1 MTKFTL
7 NRQWFAERPYIIA
20 AVIALVL
27 IVWMVSGISTAN
39 EKVEIIKSSTESNGT
54 ITSNIKAQVQVETL
68 FAKSIVNNVELY
80 GRTEPDRVTTLK
92 AELHGKIV
100 KVLAER
106 GSTVKKGQV
115 IVEIA
120 LNDLSAKLTQTQA
133 LLKQKEIEYEG
144 ALKLNKD
151 GYQGKAKLAQAFA
164 ALESAKADIMRLELD
179 IDNTVIKAP
188 FDGVLNTRYVEM
200 GDYVAPGDDVAMIA
214 DLDPLVVR
222 AHVTE
227 KQISQLSVGQL
238 AQVKLLNNRQYQG
251 ELRYIASIGSDAT
264 NTFKIE
270 VVIENKNSQLLAG
283 LSSELSIALEQVQ
296 AIKISPAL
304 LALDEQGN
312 IGVKSVIDGIVQF
325 TSINIIKSE
334 ADGIWLSGLGDKA
347 DIITLGQ
354 GFVRAGDSVE
364 AIFAN
369 NKKDLAE
376 QKSAAHQVDTATK

>member
-376 QKSAAHQVDTATK
+376 QKSAAHQADTATK

>member
-1 MTKFTL
+1 MHL
-7 NRQWFAERPYIIA
+7 
-20 AVIALVL
+20 
-27 IVWMVSGISTAN
+27 
-39 EKVEIIKSSTESNGT
+39 KSSIVIDMLGKLTDRTNPCARLSTIKDSSESNDT
-54 ITSNIKAQVQVETL
+54 LMSKIKAQVQVETL
-68 FAKSIVNNVELY
+68 YAENIINNVELY

-106 GSTVKKGQV
+106 GSTVKKGQA

-120 LNDLSAKLTQTQA
+120 LNDLSAKLTQSQA

-151 GYQGKAKLAQAFA
+151 GYQGKAQLAQAFA
-164 ALESAKADIMRLELD
+164 ALESAKADIIRLKLD

-200 GDYVAPGDDVAMIA
+200 GDYVAPGDDIAMIA

-227 KQISQLSVGQL
+227 KQISQLSVGQF
-238 AQVKLLNNRQYQG
+238 AQVKLLNNIQHQG

-270 VVIENKNSQLLAG
+270 VTIENKNSQLLAG
-283 LSSELSIALEQVQ
+283 LSSELSIALEQIQ

-312 IGVKSVIDGIVQF
+312 IGIKSVSESVVKF
-325 TSINIIKSE
+325 TPINIIKSE
-334 ADGIWLSGLGDKA
+334 SDGIWLTGLGEQA
-347 DIITLGQ
+347 NVIVLGQ
-354 GFVRAGDSVE
+354 GFVRAGDKVE
-364 AIFAN
+364 AIF
-369 NKKDLAE
+369 DVAE
-376 QKSAAHQVDTATK
+376 TVQLDADSTEDKE